1 MTRLTLHAILILAA
15 ISSGVLAA
23 PTSTPR
29 SIVEL
34 RALPSSDPQIGGP
47 LAVVN
52 VLEPRAESE
61 REENLEYL
69 IQKLKTYLPQNH
81 PNGDFESRID
91 RLRNIDQEN
100 GNVPAE
106 AAAIMDDLLT
116 FRHYEGLNEQ
126 TWLIITISPDKS
138 SKKLKNMMATW
149 TYLAASMTEWKDESD
164 ENARKFDTTVRA
176 RKQIVRDLL
185 GKYWDEP
192 NKSESDVK
200 EKLDSIWVQLHRM
213 MAVYHEFSGR
223 EVHDYERKPLIEL

>member
-1 MTRLTLHAILILAA
+1 MTQLTLHAILILAA

-29 SIVEL
+29 LSRSL
-34 RALPSSDPQIGGP
+34 NFGLSHLPI
-47 LAVVN
+47 
-52 VLEPRAESE
+52 PRL
-61 REENLEYL
+61 EENLEYL

-81 PNGDFESRID
+81 PGGDFESRID

>member
-1 MTRLTLHAILILAA
+1 MTQLTLHAILILAA

-29 SIVEL
+29 L
-34 RALPSSDPQIGGP
+34 T
-47 LAVVN
+47 VVN

-81 PNGDFESRID
+81 PGGDFESRID

-126 TWLIITISPDKS
+126 LEKVEEHDGY
-138 SKKLKNMMATW
+138 LDL
-149 TYLAASMTEWKDESD
+149 LAASMTEWKDESD